1 MQRRAVALR
10 VVDVARDD
18 HAAATLLRDS
28 TVRVV
33 AVATPARRLRFLED
47 AAYAVARVDGRLPWI
62 VRSVRGGS
70 GIRLSA
76 VAIAPSGAHRVAT
89 TQLNRCLPAGVI
101 GIDTVRFA

>member
-33 AVATPARRLRFLED
+33 AVATPARRLRLED